1 MTGSAR
7 NRLRHPVT
15 GTQCGGDAAI
25 ARIRVSF
32 SRNDIAVDD
41 VVSSEKIAARVRT
54 ENRARNINHGL
65 ARAHDAMLTK

>member
-1 MTGSAR
+1 MKLSAA
-7 NRLRHPVT
+7 PSD

-32 SRNDIAVDD
+32 SRNDVAVDD

-54 ENRARNINHGL
+54 ENRPRNINQGL
-65 ARAHDAMLTK
+65 ARARDTMLTK